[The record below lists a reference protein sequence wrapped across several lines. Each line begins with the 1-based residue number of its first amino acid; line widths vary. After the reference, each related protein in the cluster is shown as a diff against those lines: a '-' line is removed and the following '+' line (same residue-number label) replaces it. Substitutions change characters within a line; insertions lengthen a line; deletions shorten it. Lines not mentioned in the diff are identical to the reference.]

1 VVYGNRGGGE
11 RGALCGAAMDPGG
24 EERER
29 DAHSTVSRSPLL
41 EIPFPFNAF

>member
-1 VVYGNRGGGE
+1 MVYENRGGGE
-11 RGALCGAAMDPGG
+11 RGVLCGAAMDPGG

-41 EIPFPFNAF
+41 EIPFLFNAF